1 MKEVNRMTWT
11 CPYCGKPNLMSH
23 SHCNRCGTSKP
34 ANLRSAAFIKV
45 SPPVASNM
53 NKR

>member
-1 MKEVNRMTWT
+1 MTWT
-11 CPYCGKPNLMSH
+11 CPYCGKPNLMSY

-45 SPPVASNM
+45 SPQAASSES
-53 NKR
+53 KR